1 MSLHD
6 WSWVDIQFKAV
17 QLSSDYGFVGL
28 QYDEWEK
35 IQNMG
40 YIPEGAMYHWFFIKC
55 TQAAGVQSLSI
66 MNE

>member
-1 MSLHD
+1 MTGAGWTFSLRQH
-6 WSWVDIQFKAV
+6 
-17 QLSSDYGFVGL
+17 SSLLIMAFWDSSMTN
-28 QYDEWEK
+28 EKK

-55 TQAAGVQSLSI
+55 TQAAGIQSLSI